1 MYKHSMDCH
10 PLQDSYDE
18 GQRKSAKSRN
28 GEDSMRITHYPGSL
42 DVVSQGAPTGAVV
55 VTPCGHKV
63 RQLHKPESLRVCL
76 VGEHQ
81 YD

>member
-1 MYKHSMDCH
+1 MDGH
-10 PLQDSYDE
+10 QLQDSYDE

-28 GEDSMRITHYPGSL
+28 GEDSMRITHYPESL
-42 DVVSQGAPTGAVV
+42 DVVSQGAPTGAIV

-63 RQLHKPESLRVCL
+63 RQLHKPESLRVRL
-76 VGEHQ
+76 VGGYQ